1 LSRADRGNSSDVE
14 TVVYRL
20 PTRLEAL
27 AAAHMLRSRG
37 HAAGIQATAFADHGS
52 TLIVRTSRDGLSYV
66 RALIESMFPS
76 AVRCPD
82 LNSRT
87 EEQTG

>member
-1 LSRADRGNSSDVE
+1 VE

-27 AAAHMLRSRG
+27 AAAHMLRARG

-52 TLIVRTSRDGLSYV
+52 TLIVRSSHDALSYV
-66 RALIESMFPS
+66 RALVESMFPS

-82 LNSRT
+82 LNARS

>member
-1 LSRADRGNSSDVE
+1 VE

-27 AAAHMLRSRG
+27 AAANMLRARG
-37 HAAGIQATAFADHGS
+37 HAAGIPTTAFADHGT
-52 TLIVRTSRDGLSYV
+52 TLIVRTSNAGVTYV
-66 RALIESMFPS
+66 RALVESMFAS

-82 LNSRT
+82 LSARAD
-87 EEQTG
+87 EQTG